1 MAARSLSK
9 IIQKSDTAVRMVDR
23 LEQQLSWEQSQKS
36 YLDSIDAFIDLSQAI
51 FCRRKDV
58 NKEIEYFQERRA
70 ENMRDTHY
78 TVQAK
83 QVESLLEIVGNTL
96 RNDHELVINKLK
108 DLNSE
113 IESQMDKMDHAKEET
128 NKMIDKYANEYKE
141 LRQHLITDYDNKCM
155 QMEENM
161 DQQIEKMKEKYKM
174 MNECISE
181 LTVRQLKKPNSF
193 QSLDEILD
201 SDDKDNDP
209 NDTQSEDKLIKAIVS
224 SPSRKSN
231 EDTVFID

>member
-23 LEQQLSWEQSQKS
+23 LEQLSWEQSQKS

-174 MNECISE
+174 MNE
-181 LTVRQLKKPNSF
+181 
-193 QSLDEILD
+193 
-201 SDDKDNDP
+201 
-209 NDTQSEDKLIKAIVS
+209 
-224 SPSRKSN
+224 
-231 EDTVFID
+231 